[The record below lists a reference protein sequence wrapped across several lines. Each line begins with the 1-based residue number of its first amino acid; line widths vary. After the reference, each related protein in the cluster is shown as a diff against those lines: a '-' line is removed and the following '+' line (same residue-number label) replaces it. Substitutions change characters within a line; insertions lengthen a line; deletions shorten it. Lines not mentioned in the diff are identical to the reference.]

1 MNTRKVLF
9 FQILVCISCAAFTL
23 YGLIDRQNELTELR
37 LAIPSLKKEVE
48 RIEKDNIRLS
58 YEIDRFESPIHLMEL
73 QRKPEFGHLHY
84 PYKNDIVVLE
94 EPQPLQD

>member
-1 MNTRKVLF
+1 MSKRNLLF
-9 FQILVCISCAAFTL
+9 VQIIVCISCAAFTL
-23 YGLIDRQNELTELR
+23 YSLIDHQNELTEIR
-37 LAIPSLKKEVE
+37 LAIPTLKKEVE
-48 RIEKDNIRLS
+48 RIEKENIRLS

-84 PYKNDIVVLE
+84 PYKDDIIVLE